1 MSDRSKSTSYIKFFK
16 RLNKLCMYQSF
27 HTGFYTDDL
36 TLSKD
41 LKQWLK
47 TNKLY
52 DTCTYNCSVLLKDK
66 MIKHTYLKE
75 YISIEAIKPYINHLD
90 ECIHLRS
97 GA

>member
-1 MSDRSKSTSYIKFFK
+1 MKKSISMITFFK
-16 RLNKLCMYQSF
+16 RLNKVCMYPSF
-27 HTGFYTDDL
+27 HTGFYTDGI

-41 LKQWLK
+41 LKDWLK
-47 TNKLY
+47 ANNLY
-52 DTCTYNCSVLLKDK
+52 DTCTYSCSVLLKDK

-75 YISIEAIKPYINHLD
+75 YISINELKSYLNYLD